1 VDVVYDGTGATLS
14 GSLDAAR
21 VGGTVVYF
29 GSAGGNPPLIDPN
42 RLLNESK
49 RVVGGDLW
57 NHVAEGELQARAAEL
72 FGWVRAGRL
81 RARIDSTFPLKR
93 AAEAHARLES
103 RAAIGKVLLTVA

>member
-1 VDVVYDGTGATLS
+1 GATLS

-29 GSAGGNPPLIDPN
+29 GSAGGNPPLIDPG

-49 RVVGGDLW
+49 RVAGGDLW

-72 FGWVRAGRL
+72 FGWVTAGR
-81 RARIDSTFPLKR
+81 RRGRIHWTVPLDR
-93 AAEAHARLES
+93 AAEAHLRLES
-103 RAAIGKVLLTVA
+103 RAALGKVRLTVA